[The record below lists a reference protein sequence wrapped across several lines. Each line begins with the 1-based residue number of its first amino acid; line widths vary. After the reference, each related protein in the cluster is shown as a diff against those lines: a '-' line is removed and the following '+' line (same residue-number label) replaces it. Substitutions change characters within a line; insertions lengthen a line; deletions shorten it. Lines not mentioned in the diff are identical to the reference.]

1 LDQAMTG
8 DSSHRPH
15 VPTRAGRWHAGG
27 SGPMRILKTVLLVV
41 GVLVLGALVYH
52 IGTEPILET
61 LQRLTWWQFLLIC
74 LPYAA
79 VMALDTLAWRFAFAR
94 DRAPFRRL
102 YGARVVGEALNIV
115 TALGSI
121 GGEAAKAW
129 LVREHVSY
137 EESVPSVVI
146 AKTTITI
153 AQALFL
159 SIGIVL
165 AWTTLDLGADIL
177 RAMLWLL
184 VIEVAAVGGFVA
196 AQLVGLVAR
205 GGRVL
210 KTFGVIEDITSAQK
224 LDAALSGYYRT
235 AWRRCTL
242 SVAFHLA
249 GWLLGALEALIMLW
263 ALGID
268 ASVATATAIEAFGS
282 GVRFA
287 TFLVP
292 ASLGAFEGANAAAF
306 GALGFGASAGLA
318 FSLVRRARQ
327 AVWVVVGVLL
337 LLPAVR
343 RRRRAARSSPGR
355 SGGSG
360 RR

>member
-1 LDQAMTG
+1 
-8 DSSHRPH
+8 
-15 VPTRAGRWHAGG
+15 
-27 SGPMRILKTVLLVV
+27 MRILKTVLLVLGV
-41 GVLVLGALVYH
+41 LLLGVLVHRV
-52 IGTEPILET
+52 GTEPILQT

-79 VMALDTLAWRFAFAR
+79 IMAVDTLGWRFAFAR
-94 DRAPFRRL
+94 DGAPFRRL

-115 TALGSI
+115 TALGSV

-129 LVREHVSY
+129 LVRDEVPY

-159 SIGIVL
+159 AIGIVL
-165 AWTTLDLGADIL
+165 AWTALDVSSDIL
-177 RAMLWLL
+177 RGVLWLL
-184 VIEVAAVGGFVA
+184 IVEVAAVGGFFA
-196 AQLVGLVAR
+196 AQLSGLVAR
-205 GGRVL
+205 GGRLL
-210 KTFGVIEDITSAQK
+210 KTFGVIDDVGSAQK
-224 LDAALSGYYRT
+224 LDAALRGYYR
-235 AWRRCTL
+235 AEWRRFAL

-249 GWLLGALEALIMLW
+249 GWLLGALEAFIMLW

-268 ASVATATAIEAFGS
+268 VPLLTASAIEAFGS

-306 GALGFGASAGLA
+306 GALGLGAGAGLA
-318 FSLVRRARQ
+318 FSVVRRARQ
-327 AVWVVVGVLL
+327 VVWVVIGILL
-337 LLPAVR
+337 LLPAIT
-343 RRRRAARSSPGR
+343 RRRRAARSSRGPGAGNGRRPGR
-355 SGGSG
+355 SGA
-360 RR
+360 

>member
-1 LDQAMTG
+1 
-8 DSSHRPH
+8 
-15 VPTRAGRWHAGG
+15 
-27 SGPMRILKTVLLVV
+27 MRLLKTLLLIGGVLLLVV
-41 GVLVLGALVYH
+41 LVYRV
-52 IGTEPILET
+52 GTEPIVET
-61 LQRLTWWQFLLIC
+61 LERLTWWQFILIC

-79 VMALDTLAWRFAFAR
+79 IMAVDTLGWRFAFAR
-94 DRAPFRRL
+94 DRASFRRL

-115 TALGSI
+115 TAVGSV

-129 LVREHVSY
+129 LVRKDVTY

-159 SIGIVL
+159 IIGIVL
-165 AWTTLDLGADIL
+165 AWAALDVGSDIL
-177 RAMLWLL
+177 RGMVWLL
-184 VIEVAAVGGFVA
+184 VVEVAAVGGFFG
-196 AQLVGLVAR
+196 AQLAGLVAR
-205 GGRVL
+205 GGRML
-210 KTFGVIEDITSAQK
+210 KAFGVIDDVGSAQK
-224 LDAALSGYYRT
+224 LDAALRTYYRRE
-235 AWRRCTL
+235 WRRFAL
-242 SVAFHLA
+242 SVMFPLA

-268 ASVATATAIEAFGS
+268 MSVVTATTIEALGS

-318 FSLVRRARQ
+318 FSFVRRARQ
-327 AVWVVVGVLL
+327 AVWVVMGIVLL
-337 LLPAVR
+337 LPTVM
-343 RRRRAARSSPGR
+343 RRRRAARSSRGPAADSERRPGR
-355 SGGSG
+355 SGA
-360 RR
+360 